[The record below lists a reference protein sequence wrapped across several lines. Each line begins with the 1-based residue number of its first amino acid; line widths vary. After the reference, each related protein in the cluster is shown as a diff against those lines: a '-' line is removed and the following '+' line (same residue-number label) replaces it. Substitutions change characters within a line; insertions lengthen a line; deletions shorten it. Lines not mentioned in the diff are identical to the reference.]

1 MTGLHTR
8 AGQGGGLV
16 PRHLA
21 RLHAALGG
29 LAEQTRDALARTL
42 ADAAADLV
50 GQAVRAALGAPG
62 DAPAFDPW
70 RDRRRAAPSPVTDPF
85 EELYG
90 FDPEDPED
98 PEDRWYRDLSPPP
111 EVPHPPEGD
120 APEVWPAA
128 VALGLRAAAWW
139 LGRRTG
145 RPPLL
150 AALALGTV
158 AAAVAAAGGPAALA
172 GLGMAESLLGL
183 ASLPT
188 APRLGPDYRDYYR
201 RRAPARS
208 E

>member
-1 MTGLHTR
+1 MNGSHTR
-8 AGQGGGLV
+8 AGPGGALW
-16 PRHLA
+16 PQHLA

-50 GQAVRAALGAPG
+50 DQAVRAALGNPG
-62 DAPAFDPW
+62 DGPDVDPW
-70 RDRRRAAPSPVTDPF
+70 RGPRRAPPSPVTDPF

-90 FDPEDPED
+90 YDPDDHED

-111 EVPHPPEGD
+111 KTSRPPGGD
-120 APEVWPAA
+120 AAGVWPAA

-139 LGRRTG
+139 LGRRAG

-150 AALALGTV
+150 VALALGT
-158 AAAVAAAGGPAALA
+158 AAAALAAAGGPAALA
-172 GLGMAESLLGL
+172 GLGVTESLLGL

-188 APRLGPDYRDYYR
+188 ARRPGPGFRAYDR
-201 RRAPARS
+201 R
-208 E
+208 